1 MVRTYDSWS
10 EMYYGHSWEREWTF
24 GYIVIKACDA
34 RFDGKLPVRRLFQ
47 QVWLMYRLRNVCS
60 NYMKTKFPFRSR
72 IFDSVAFENPFQKA
86 YLTNN
91 LKSIAKTFMWN
102 CLQVPVSDDNQC
114 CDCNQKLSESIY
126 NTWCCASSKNFG
138 NPLQSSNFRNIS
150 RKFYPLTLRKR
161 KVKVSYRGFS
171 WGVLT
176 IFQE

>member
-60 NYMKTKFPFRSR
+60 NYLKTKFPFRSR
-72 IFDSVAFENPFQKA
+72 IFDSVSFENPFQKS

-91 LKSIAKTFMWN
+91 L
-102 CLQVPVSDDNQC
+102 NQH
-114 CDCNQKLSESIY
+114 KLSNQNYFRLHLGLTSNQEI
-126 NTWCCASSKNFG
+126 NFTFQM
-138 NPLQSSNFRNIS
+138 LCILWT
-150 RKFYPLTLRKR
+150 KFLAIAARVQTTFFGLPM
-161 KVKVSYRGFS
+161 
-171 WGVLT
+171 
-176 IFQE
+176 I